1 MVRTIPMEI
10 LRSREYWT
18 PRQAARVL
26 GRSNA
31 FWQAAF
37 DQQLVE
43 GYSQK
48 SPGGRRYRYLSAQS
62 CRSYLDR
69 LSNEERAKKPPRPDP
84 PKPFPAPTAVR
95 NFHQEIEG
103 AR

>member
-1 MVRTIPMEI
+1 MRRRSLPTEV

-18 PRQAARVL
+18 PRQAGRIL
-26 GRSNA
+26 GRGTA
-31 FWQAAF
+31 FWQSVF

-62 CRSYLDR
+62 CRDYLDR
-69 LSNEERAKKPPRPDP
+69 LSDEERAKKPPRPNS
-84 PKPFPAPTAVR
+84 KPFPAPTAVHK
-95 NFHQEIEG
+95 FHQEIEG
-103 AR
+103 TL